1 VVVSENVVYADDVV
15 VVVVDAVVGDVYP
28 EYEIVAVEGDADN
41 NFVNEI
47 EAVVFDFAVG
57 KLNYY
62 EYFAVAAADVVDE
75 YDLGK
80 IDAAYY
86 DSMKPMIIKMTS
98 KEAVEVVVESLM

>member
-47 EAVVFDFAVG
+47 EAVG